1 LTRLASVREGRQRT
15 HFEEATMATATPAA
29 LRRGAQGD
37 KVRRLQSALTA
48 AGFQCA
54 TDGDFGPATER
65 AVKAFQAAKGL
76 TADGIAGPMT
86 RAALKA
92 KAETAAE
99 EPKRPKKEKEKG
111 KKGSLTERGAT
122 FIGHFEGF
130 SDCLYNDPVGHCTI
144 GYGHL
149 VHRGP
154 INGSE
159 PAEFKRKI
167 TRERGLELLREDA
180 EEAATAVRKHVSVDL
195 KPHQRDALI
204 SFTYN
209 VGGGAFASSTLVKM
223 LNTGDYGAVP
233 KQLMRWTL
241 ADGKRLPGLVR
252 RREAEGRLF
261 SRGDYSA

>member
-1 LTRLASVREGRQRT
+1 MLRLTTPNQSGPAVKALQRRLAALGFDPNGIDGVFGAGTDAAVR
-15 HFEEATMATATPAA
+15 
-29 LRRGAQGD
+29 
-37 KVRRLQSALTA
+37 
-48 AGFQCA
+48 
-54 TDGDFGPATER
+54 
-65 AVKAFQAAKGL
+65 AFQAARGL
-76 TADGIAGPMT
+76 KVDGIVGPAT
-86 RAALKA
+86 QAALNQASNGKGPRMS
-92 KAETAAE
+92 AAGLE
-99 EPKRPKKEKEKG
+99 FLAR
-111 KKGSLTERGAT
+111 
-122 FIGHFEGF
+122 HEGF
-130 SDCLYNDPVGHCTI
+130 SGSLYNDPAGHCTI
-144 GYGHL
+144 GFGHL

-180 EEAATAVRKHVSVDL
+180 DEAAAAVRKHVSVDL

-209 VGGGAFASSTLVKM
+209 VGGGALQSSTLVKL
-223 LNTGDYGAVP
+223 LNAGDYDAVP

-261 SRGDYSA
+261 SRGDYST

>member
-1 LTRLASVREGRQRT
+1 
-15 HFEEATMATATPAA
+15 MATATPAV
-29 LRRGAQGD
+29 LRRGEQGD
-37 KVRRLQSALTA
+37 KVRRLQAALTR
-48 AGFQCA
+48 AGFPCA
-54 TDGDFGPATER
+54 VDGDFGPATER

-76 TADGIAGPMT
+76 VADGIVGPMT
-86 RAALKA
+86 RKALRRKAA
-92 KAETAAE
+92 TAADE
-99 EPKRPKKEKEKG
+99 PDRPKRPG
-111 KKGSLTERGAT
+111 KKGGLTERGAA

-144 GYGHL
+144 GFGHL

-159 PAEFKRKI
+159 PAEFKRGI
-167 TRERGLELLREDA
+167 TRERALELLREDA
-180 EEAATAVRKHVSVDL
+180 EEAAAAVRKHVRVAL
-195 KPHQRDALI
+195 EPHQRDALI

-209 VGGGAFASSTLVKM
+209 VGGGAFASSTLVKL
-223 LNTGDYGAVP
+223 LNAGDYESVP

-261 SRGDYSA
+261 RHGQYVS